1 MLTSDLAMSW
11 RRGHRIS
18 PRYIQAD
25 DPRFLQT
32 AADLIL
38 IVKQHRGR
46 RRVDLERALDEY
58 IGVGTDYKILRG
70 MIKLLLDRYAFETVC
85 AKDPLELRRALFT
98 KSGAHHPVIADEQLR
113 EKLIADVAA
122 ELDCTPEE
130 VMESLYADLA
140 GNQKLVAFED
150 LSAAELLDRYNLAQ
164 AQALLYRCSEMHLR
178 VEPQEPVTTR
188 SLFAEIK
195 AFRLI
200 HAIKGNPL
208 AGYEVRLSG
217 PVSIFHRSQKY
228 GIQMAVFLPALLR
241 YSGWQMRAE
250 IDAKTGT
257 AFFELDSRQKNLR
270 SSYLVEEHSP
280 QNLMLAKLVED
291 WRNLP
296 GDWTMQPSQEVIDLG
311 ETVFIPDLIFQRA
324 ANEIIYLEMLGYW
337 TPRHLSERLKEFERA
352 GFQNYLIVASE
363 ELLCSR
369 EAPSQLPPNVFICK
383 KSLNAKELRIKIEN
397 TKLAK

>member
-11 RRGHRIS
+11 RRGNSIS

-46 RRVDLERALDEY
+46 RRVELERALDEY

-85 AKDPLELRRALFT
+85 AQDPLELRRALFT
-98 KSGAHHPVIADEQLR
+98 KAGAQHPVIADNRLR
-113 EKLIADVAA
+113 EQIIADVAT
-122 ELDCTPEE
+122 ELECAPEE
-130 VMESLYADLA
+130 VMEGLYADLS
-140 GNQKLVAFED
+140 GNQKLVAFEE
-150 LSAAELLDRYNLAQ
+150 LSASELLDRYNLAQ
-164 AQALLYRCSEMHLR
+164 AQALLYRCSEMQLW
-178 VEPQEPVTTR
+178 VEPQEPVITR

-208 AGYEVRLSG
+208 VGYEVRLSG

-228 GIQMAVFLPALLR
+228 GIQMAVFLPALLH
-241 YSGWQMRAE
+241 YHGWRMRAE
-250 IDAKTGT
+250 IGAKTGT

-270 SSYLVEEHSP
+270 SPYQVEDHSP
-280 QNLMLAKLVED
+280 QNLMLAKLVDD

-296 GDWTMQPSQEVIDLG
+296 GEWTMQASQEVIDLG
-311 ETVFIPDLIFQRA
+311 ETVFIPDLVFDRA
-324 ANEIIYLEMLGYW
+324 EGETIYLEMLGYW
-337 TPRHLSERLKEFERA
+337 TPRHLSNRLKEFERA
-352 GFQNYLIVASE
+352 GFENYLIVASE
-363 ELLCSR
+363 ELRCSR
-369 EAPSQLPPNVFICK
+369 DGPSQLPPNVFICK
-383 KSLNAKELRIKIEN
+383 KSLNAKELRN
-397 TKLAK
+397 LLR